1 MDIPEFILYGPG
13 PSTYKNDIL
22 KCILSY
28 KTAERARYS
37 LQTNDFLLHWWRI
50 QKGEKNVW
58 LFIKGNEKIDIIL

>member
-1 MDIPEFILYGPG
+1 M
-13 PSTYKNDIL
+13 
-22 KCILSY
+22 LSY

-58 LFIKGNEKIDIIL
+58 LFIKGQFEFWNVHVIIIKVGIPYLEQNVQTISLKIF